1 MTARILAPLA
11 LVVPLLAACA
21 LPQSGAAPRP
31 EGVRLSAEVLTLVL
45 SDGSACRVDWAAAP
59 VGRMADCGPGFGYA
73 VTVEDRPNLLRRLV
87 QEVDLAVGGGRLFA
101 PMAEVVI
108 TDPAGIDHV
117 FVLPPEPVD

>member
-1 MTARILAPLA
+1 MA
-11 LVVPLLAACA
+11 AACVA
-21 LPQSGAAPRP
+21 PQAGNPRP

-45 SDGSACRVDWAAAP
+45 SDGTACRTDWAAAP
-59 VGRMADCGPGFGYA
+59 VGRLEECGPGFGYA

-117 FVLPPEPVD
+117 FVLPPEPAD

>member
-1 MTARILAPLA
+1 MTRGSLL
-11 LVVPLLAACA
+11 LLPLLAAGCVA
-21 LPQSGAAPRP
+21 PQAGNPRP

-45 SDGSACRVDWAAAP
+45 SDGTACRTDWAAAP
-59 VGRMADCGPGFGYA
+59 VGRLEECGPGFGYA

-117 FVLPPEPVD
+117 FVLPPAPAD